1 MLNDIQLLE
10 LMLKDMNKQEAIY
23 NPGPYWKKYAKRTAH
38 AIRKEG
44 LNSFRSS
51 VAISK
56 GFADVA
62 IDDPFGLVSPG
73 IGKQIFSLF
82 KYLPLFSTVVHRYD
96 RLLKGS
102 IREQIEYQG
111 LYYNAVLGDWFQEF
125 STTHQLPNSQV
136 GNPTGSFR
144 FPAGMLASSYLRA
157 YAWIAEFS
165 KQVDFQNIYSGF
177 EIGGGFGAMT
187 HSLIHIFP
195 NIKKYIYLDIP
206 PNLYIGTQYLKHFY
220 GEQVIDYRMTRD
232 RKKISFT
239 DNDELEILAIC
250 PWQIENLDAP
260 VDYFWNS
267 SSFQEMPEPV
277 VINYA
282 KHISR
287 NLSDDGKVCFFAYDG
302 GNPRKTI
309 LPNRLKEL
317 LEINMSINFINV
329 QRDLSNV
336 LLQGSEYIGQKSNKK
351 N

>member
-1 MLNDIQLLE
+1 MLLLF
-10 LMLKDMNKQEAIY
+10 L
-23 NPGPYWKKYAKRTAH
+23 
-38 AIRKEG
+38 
-44 LNSFRSS
+44 
-51 VAISK
+51 
-56 GFADVA
+56 
-62 IDDPFGLVSPG
+62 
-73 IGKQIFSLF
+73 
-82 KYLPLFSTVVHRYD
+82 
-96 RLLKGS
+96 
-102 IREQIEYQG
+102 
-111 LYYNAVLGDWFQEF
+111 
-125 STTHQLPNSQV
+125 
-136 GNPTGSFR
+136 
-144 FPAGMLASSYLRA
+144 
-157 YAWIAEFS
+157 
-165 KQVDFQNIYSGF
+165 
-177 EIGGGFGAMT
+177 
-187 HSLIHIFP
+187 
-195 NIKKYIYLDIP
+195 
-206 PNLYIGTQYLKHFY
+206 
-220 GEQVIDYRMTRD
+220 